1 MVHPN
6 FHSLHTIKTPKKKNR
21 KLFGQLQY
29 QMKFAL
35 LLQTLSEY
43 PRCEVVKICYFLINI
58 EAGRSCNYTQ
68 NNKPFS
74 VVEFQ

>member
-1 MVHPN
+1 MKWYTLISTVYRPHKP
-6 FHSLHTIKTPKKKNR
+6 KKNR

-43 PRCEVVKICYFLINI
+43 PRWEVVKICYFLIDI
-58 EAGRSCNYTQ
+58 DTQ

-74 VVEFQ
+74 IVEFQ